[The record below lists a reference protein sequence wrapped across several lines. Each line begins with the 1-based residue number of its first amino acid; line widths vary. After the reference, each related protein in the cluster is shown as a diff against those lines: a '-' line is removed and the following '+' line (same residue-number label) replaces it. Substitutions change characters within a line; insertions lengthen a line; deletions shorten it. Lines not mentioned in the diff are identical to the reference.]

1 MLQPTYVTSST
12 IDAIGFQL
20 GKLYVRFKSGATYM
34 YDAVPFAYFVSL
46 KEVES
51 AGRFLNKFIKGK
63 HHYTKLEHDPFSGEA
78 AA

>member
-12 IDAIGFQL
+12 IDAIGFRMN
-20 GKLYVRFKSGATYM
+20 KLYVRFKTGAAYM

-51 AGRFLNKFIKGK
+51 AGKFLNKFIKGK
-63 HHYTKLEHDPFSGEA
+63 HHYTKLTQDPFTGEFLT
-78 AA
+78 

>member
-1 MLQPTYVTSST
+1 MQPTYVTSST

-20 GKLYVRFKSGATYM
+20 GKLYVRFKSGATYA

-51 AGRFLNKFIKGK
+51 AGRFLNKFVKGK
-63 HHYTKLEHDPFSGEA
+63 HHYTKLDHDPFNGGILT
-78 AA
+78 